1 MNDQGDFLDD
11 LLGADNNLPIDD
23 QPIIINTQANVSGL
37 LEEAHAD
44 VRGFADN
51 YIDNSRQ
58 QNELRDM
65 FKVQ

>member
-1 MNDQGDFLDD
+1 MNDQGDYLDE
-11 LLGADNNLPIDD
+11 LLGDDNNLPIDG
-23 QPIIINTQANVSGL
+23 QPIMINTQANVSGM

-51 YIDNSRQ
+51 YIDTSRQ